1 METHQPSV
9 HSLRLRWAT
18 QDKDNRPSTTAGL
31 GRSAPTPFSTP
42 SKPLAIPWEPWE
54 PARTRGYGQ
63 AIFGVMTR
71 RPVKSSSSSIVT
83 LDTIPRAVPLHN
95 AAAQKSYQ
103 PDLRDQRGERRPRLP
118 VRSYRQT
125 LDRKHQDRRRLSMN
139 VDWLLNSY
147 VGQLVSLA
155 VQGVE
160 FHL

>member
-1 METHQPSV
+1 M
-9 HSLRLRWAT
+9 
-18 QDKDNRPSTTAGL
+18 
-31 GRSAPTPFSTP
+31 
-42 SKPLAIPWEPWE
+42 
-54 PARTRGYGQ
+54 
-63 AIFGVMTR
+63 
-71 RPVKSSSSSIVT
+71 KSSSSSIVT
-83 LDTIPRAVPLHN
+83 LDTIPCAGPLHN
-95 AAAQKSYQ
+95 AAAQKSDQ

-160 FHL
+160 LHL